1 MHRVYE
7 CSDRYLNVKIHINYC
22 THCNWSMSTEWHDKS
37 ELATKSIE
45 HYLNTDKS
53 HGIDYMRYED

>member
-1 MHRVYE
+1 
-7 CSDRYLNVKIHINYC
+7 
-22 THCNWSMSTEWHDKS
+22 MSTEWHDKK

-45 HYLNTDKS
+45 HYVGTDKS